1 MLRSDGKFRCQLK
14 SFAAEVVLKFTMPKF
29 RQLLATV
36 KKHLIEKKRNL
47 RISFVEHFCH
57 LVIFGILVFG
67 LTLSKTVWY
76 EPENFV
82 KFDVLIP
89 PMSGGSPIE
98 QAPATSVGIPSGN
111 NTTGTT
117 KHFGSDD
124 PTYAMNYNSFLGGL
138 KRQLKGPMLIPSF
151 DQFVTYAQVFT
162 IAANSMPLLQWYIS
176 HSSVGQLFG

>member
-1 MLRSDGKFRCQLK
+1 MLQ
-14 SFAAEVVLKFTMPKF
+14 F
-29 RQLLATV
+29 RQLAATV
-36 KKHLIEKKRNL
+36 KKNLIEKKRNI
-47 RISFVEHFCH
+47 RITLIEHLGH
-57 LVIFGILVFG
+57 LIIFGILIFG
-67 LTLSKTVWY
+67 MTLSKTIWY

-89 PMSGGSPIE
+89 PRSGGAPILMEKASPS
-98 QAPATSVGIPSGN
+98 TMLNN
-111 NTTGTT
+111 NTK

-124 PTYAMNYNSFLGGL
+124 PTYAMNYNTFLGGL

-162 IAANSMPLLQWYIS
+162 IAASSMKMLQWYIS